1 MEPVSIL
8 GSTGSIGTQALRVCR
23 ALGRP
28 VAALSADSSTG
39 LLEEQARAFHPQKV
53 CMTDEAAC
61 RDLRVRLRDTDIQV
75 LGGMEGLCEIA
86 ADPACGM
93 PLNALVGMVGLR
105 PTLRALEA
113 GKTVALANKE
123 TLVAAG
129 ELVQNTAKAHG
140 GRLLPVDSEHSAI
153 FQCLWGND
161 KKAVRRIL
169 LTASGGPFYGKTR
182 EELQTA
188 TLAGALC
195 HPNWSMG
202 RKITV
207 DSATLMNKGLEL
219 IEAMWLFDV
228 PPEQITI
235 LVHRQSL
242 VHSAV
247 EYRDGSI
254 LAQLSQP
261 DMALPIQLALTYPER
276 AETGVVEP
284 LDLLRAGTLTFA
296 APDEE
301 TFGCL
306 RLAKAAAK
314 AGGLAPCILNA
325 ANEAAVA
332 LFLEERIP
340 FLEIEERVGY
350 ALSRLGAPAYR
361 TLEEVLAAA
370 AEAKALAQSG
380 AVLHELR

>member
-28 VAALSADSSTG
+28 VAALSADRSTK
-39 LLEEQARAFHPQKV
+39 LLEEQARAFLPQKV
-53 CMTDEAAC
+53 CVTNEEAF
-61 RDLRVRLRDTDIQV
+61 RDIRVRLQDTGIK
-75 LGGMEGLCEIA
+75 LLFGMEGLCEIA

-105 PTLRALEA
+105 PTLAALTE

-129 ELVQNTAKAHG
+129 ELVQNTAKRHG

-161 KKAVRRIL
+161 KKAMRRIL

-182 EELQTA
+182 AQLQNV
-188 TLAGALC
+188 TLSDALR

-219 IEAMWLFDV
+219 IEAMWLFDAA
-228 PPEQITI
+228 PSQIEI

-242 VHSAV
+242 MHSAV
-247 EYRDGSI
+247 EYMDGSI
-254 LAQLSQP
+254 LAQLSHP
-261 DMALPIQLALTYPER
+261 DMALPIQLALTWPKR
-276 AETGVVEP
+276 VDTDVIEP
-284 LDLLRAGTLTFA
+284 LDLIRAGTLSFA

-306 RLAKAAAK
+306 RLAKEAAK
-314 AGGLAPCILNA
+314 TGGLAPCILNA

-332 LFLEERIP
+332 LFLKEKIG
-340 FLEIEERVGY
+340 FLEIEERVGH
-350 ALSRLGAPAYR
+350 ALERLGAPAYR

-370 AEAKALAQSG
+370 EEARELALSG
-380 AVLHELR
+380 SVYD